1 MALKVYNT
9 LTRQKEEFRPGNSDR
24 VTMYACGPT
33 VYNHPHIGNARFAV
47 VFDVLYRYLKS
58 RYDNVVYARN
68 ITDIDDRINRAAYEA
83 GVPIKEIAD
92 KYTVAFNSEM
102 DALGLL
108 RPTIEPKATEHIP
121 VMLNMVSRL
130 IESGHAYE
138 AEGHV
143 LFSVESFTE
152 YGSLSKRNRDDMI
165 AGARVEVAP
174 FKKGPMDF
182 VLWKPSDDTQPG
194 WDSPWGRG
202 RPGWHLECSCM
213 IESHLGET
221 IDIHGGGN
229 DLIFPH
235 HENEMAQSTCAHP
248 GVPFVRYWMHN
259 GFVNMNSEK
268 MSKSLG
274 NVLLVRDLLKQ
285 APAEAI
291 RLALISAQ
299 YRQPLDW
306 TDGTLT
312 QAQRTLDGFYGTL
325 RRIVHLD
332 IAEVAPPTAFVEALN
347 DDLNTPK
354 AVAELASLSRE
365 ANSTTDPARL
375 LELKGQLLAAGYLLG
390 LLQQD
395 PEAWFKQSLRQGVDE
410 AAIERLIEARAAA
423 RANKDFVRADALRAQ
438 LAEMGVIIEDCPTGT
453 TWRVTG

>member
-395 PEAWFKQSLRQGVDE
+395 PEAWFKQSLRQGIDE

>member
-9 LTRQKEEFRPGNSDR
+9 LTRQKEEFRPGDSGR

-102 DALGLL
+102 DALGVL
-108 RPTIEPKATEHIP
+108 RPVIEPKATEHIP
-121 VMLNMVSRL
+121 IMLNMVSRL

-152 YGSLSKRNRDDMI
+152 YGSLSKRNRDDMV

-174 FKKGPMDF
+174 FKKDPMDF

-213 IESHLGET
+213 IEAHLGET

-235 HENEMAQSTCAHP
+235 HENEMAQSTCAHR
-248 GVPFVRYWMHN
+248 GVPFVRYWIHN

-274 NVLLVRDLLKQ
+274 NVLLVRDLLEQ
-285 APAEAI
+285 APGEAI

-306 TDGTLT
+306 TDRALT
-312 QAQRTLDGFYGTL
+312 QAQRTLAGFYGTL
-325 RRIVHLD
+325 RRLANLD
-332 IAEVAPPTAFVEALN
+332 IAEVTLPTAFVEALD

-375 LELKGQLLAAGYLLG
+375 LELKSQLLAAGYLLG

-395 PEAWFKQSLRQGVDE
+395 PEVWFKQSLRQGVDK
-410 AAIERLIEARAAA
+410 AAIERLIEARTVA
-423 RANKDFVRADALRAQ
+423 RADKDFVRADALRAQ